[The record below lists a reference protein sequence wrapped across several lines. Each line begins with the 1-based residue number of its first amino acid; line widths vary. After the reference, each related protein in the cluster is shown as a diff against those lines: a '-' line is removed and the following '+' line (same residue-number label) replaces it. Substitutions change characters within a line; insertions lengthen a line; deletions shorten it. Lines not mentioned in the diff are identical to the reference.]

1 MRSSLVGGT
10 CAVAL
15 VLIGCAVQSD
25 PPPYATAG
33 ASGGYVGPTQ
43 TGTGESG
50 GTPSATPILV
60 DVDDGATMTAQ
71 PGQGVGVFT
80 EYVSGGHWHVWWTC
94 DTTQTNETCP
104 MSVTVA
110 LVNAGKIA
118 NVVADVN
125 SSAAPTVNADA
136 SGVAATTIT
145 TTGIDGMTFDTD
157 PGAMITLTAT
167 VGGVYDGSFL
177 FFVQDGVIN
186 GNYTGTITD
195 PLILEGKTP

>member
-1 MRSSLVGGT
+1 MRTSLVGGVS
-10 CAVAL
+10 AIAFIL
-15 VLIGCAVQSD
+15 LGCAAD
-25 PPPYATAG
+25 ENPPFSTEGESGP
-33 ASGGYVGPTQ
+33 AS
-43 TGTGESG
+43 TGTTGESG

-60 DVDDGATMTAQ
+60 NVDDGATMTAQ

-110 LVNAGKIA
+110 LAKGGQISNPI
-118 NVVADVN
+118 ADVN
-125 SSAAPTVNADA
+125 STATPTVNGDGNTL
-136 SGVAATTIT
+136 SATTIT

-157 PGAMITLTAT
+157 AGATITLTAT

-177 FFVQDGVIN
+177 FFVQDGAIN

-195 PLILEGKTP
+195 PLMLVGKAP

>member
-15 VLIGCAVQSD
+15 VLIGCSVQTD
-25 PPPYATAG
+25 PPPYVTG
-33 ASGGYVGPTQ
+33 ASGGEVGPTQ
-43 TGTGESG
+43 TGESG

-80 EYVSGGHWHVWWTC
+80 EYVTGGHWHVWWTC

-104 MSVTVA
+104 MSVTVS
-110 LVNAGKIA
+110 LVNSGKIG
-118 NVVADVN
+118 NVVPDVN
-125 SSAAPTVNADA
+125 STAAPTVNSAA
-136 SGVAATTIT
+136 NSVAATTIT

-186 GNYTGTITD
+186 GNYAGTITD
-195 PLILEGKTP
+195 PLMLEGKTP

>member
-1 MRSSLVGGT
+1 V

-15 VLIGCAVQSD
+15 VLIGCAVEQD
-25 PPPYATAG
+25 PPPYVTGG
-33 ASGGYVGPTQ
+33 AGPTP
-43 TGTGESG
+43 TGGTGESG

-94 DTTQTNETCP
+94 DTTQTSETCP
-104 MSVTVA
+104 MSVTVTLA
-110 LVNAGKIA
+110 KGQIA
-118 NVVADVN
+118 NAVADVN
-125 SSAAPTVNADA
+125 STATPIVNAAA
-136 SGVAATTIT
+136 SSVAATTIT
-145 TTGIDGMTFDTD
+145 TTGIDGLTFDTD
-157 PGAMITLTAT
+157 PGASITLTAT

-186 GNYTGTITD
+186 GNYSGQITD
-195 PLILEGKTP
+195 PLMLQGKTP